1 MQSKP
6 FIINIYKPK
15 DITSYDVIRKWK
27 PILRK
32 YGKVG
37 HFGTLDPFAEGVLM
51 LGVAGAQKLND
62 YIHDCFPKTYLAHG
76 ILGIETETGDLTVEA
91 SQRDLSEYLTENIA
105 KFDKKFIEKSLKEKF
120 IGVYWQA
127 PHKYSAA
134 KFEGKPLHE
143 WARAGVDIK
152 KEKTKREVL
161 SIEVVKYE
169 FPSLWIRY
177 TVSSGTY
184 VRTLFSD
191 CANELGT
198 IGVLENLIR
207 EKVGG
212 CTIENALD
220 LNPVENFT
228 ALEIEDV
235 LKFPTIIFNEKESQ
249 LYSNGVKLKK
259 ERALSIEDISLKN
272 LYWVKNNFNVTIGLA
287 TIVDGEIKSKINFT
301 SLSS

>member
-27 PILRK
+27 PILK
-32 YGKVG
+32 KFGKVG

-76 ILGIETETGDLTVEA
+76 ILGIETETGDLTSEI
-91 SQRDLSEYLTENIA
+91 SQRDSSDYLNDNIA

-120 IGVYWQA
+120 LGVYWQA

-143 WARAGVDIK
+143 WARAGVDIV
-152 KEKTKREVL
+152 KEKTKREIL

-169 FPSLWIRY
+169 FPSIWIRY

-220 LNPVENFT
+220 LNPVEDFK

-235 LKFPTIIFNEKESQ
+235 LKFPTIIFNQKESQ

-272 LYWVKNNFNVTIGLA
+272 LYWVKNNLNITIGLA
-287 TIVDGEIKSKINFT
+287 AIVDGEIKSKINF
-301 SLSS
+301 SI